1 MKRAGLIIPSSNV
14 VIEDMLHSGPV
25 SFSGNFGIHI
35 ARLPVT
41 KVDLG
46 PDSKKQFD
54 ADVIDHAIDQLR
66 EAQVDQ
72 IVFAG
77 TAGAWLGIER
87 ERRLCADTSQKTGI
101 AVTSTT
107 LLTLGKLKAAQF
119 ASLGLVTPFTPK
131 VHDTIVQNFKSEG
144 ISVAF
149 GSNFNLESSRE
160 MADISIHE
168 IAGRIDLCFQNGC
181 DGVLCF
187 CTNFRGF
194 EALHLAVTP
203 KAHLNTLDSVCLTLD
218 AIGVV
223 DQNHSN
229 NIAP

>member
-14 VIEDMLHSGPV
+14 VIEDMLHSGVV
-25 SFSGNFGIHI
+25 SYARDVGIHI

-54 ADVIDHAIDQLR
+54 ADLVDQAIDQLR

-77 TAGAWLGIER
+77 TAGAWLGLER
-87 ERRLCADTSQKTGI
+87 ERLWCADASQRTGI

-107 LLTLGKLKAAQF
+107 LLTLEKLKSTKF

-131 VHDTIVQNFKSEG
+131 VHGAIVQNFESEG
-144 ISVAF
+144 VSVGF
-149 GSNFNLESSRE
+149 GCNFNLDSSRE
-160 MADISIHE
+160 MADLALE
-168 IAGRIDLCFQNGC
+168 DIADRIALCFQNGC

-194 EALHLAVTP
+194 EASLLVAFP
-203 KAHLNTLDSVCLTLD
+203 KAHQKTLDSVRLTLD
-218 AIGVV
+218 AVGVV
-223 DQNHSN
+223 CSSH
-229 NIAP
+229 